1 MITALLLLAVTGA
14 EAQTIYDGT
23 DLTRSDLSG
32 TARFVGMGGAMSA
45 LGGDLSTMGTNPA
58 GIGIYRSNDAS
69 ITFGYS
75 MNSTDSKYDGNSF
88 SAGKNRLGFDQAG
101 FVFSTKM
108 GNLTSLRYLN
118 FGFNYHKRNSLYKNM
133 TMQGLMG
140 SFDGAYISQIRYM
153 GQQGMD
159 ASSWA
164 GDDFLADDIFQN
176 NEAGWLGA
184 LGVWSGFVT
193 NKSFDCYI
201 PGNADG
207 FFISR
212 ERGGIDQYD
221 FNMAMNFDDRFYF
234 GLTLN
239 AYDVNYDKYAL
250 WDERF
255 ETGEGYSMN
264 TYSKIKGSGFGLQIG
279 AIVRPFETSP
289 LRIGLAIHTP
299 TWYRLTYT
307 TGALMGGIDL
317 LNNNN
322 QIVNYPDIDTYG
334 ILGSDANR
342 DYELQTPWLFNV
354 SLGYTV
360 GSKLA
365 LDAEYEYEDYSSM
378 AFKYPEGDKM
388 EYETGEAKANL
399 KGVHTVRAGLEYK
412 PVSAFAL
419 RLGYNYST
427 TAYKD
432 NAMKWLPQN
441 SLNTD
446 TDFANTKAMQ
456 TVTAGLG
463 YRGKMFYM
471 DLAYKLNAYKADF
484 YPFFNELAANGGQ
497 TMYDVTPAATE
508 VSNLRHQVLLT
519 LGIRF

>member
-1 MITALLLLAVTGA
+1 MITIFLLLAATGA
-14 EAQTIYDGT
+14 GAQTIYDGT
-23 DLTRSDLSG
+23 DLTRSDLTG

-58 GIGIYRSNDAS
+58 GIGIYRSNDAA

-75 MNSTDSKYDGNSF
+75 MNNTDSKYDGNSF
-88 SAGKNRLGFDQAG
+88 SAGKNHFGFDQAG
-101 FVFSTKM
+101 FVFSTKV

-133 TMQGLMG
+133 TMQGMMG
-140 SFDGAYISQIRYM
+140 TFDGVNISQVHYM
-153 GQQGMD
+153 AQQASD
-159 ASSWA
+159 FSSWVTHPITSS
-164 GDDFLADDIFQN
+164 DIFEDA
-176 NEAGWLGA
+176 EAGWLGA
-184 LGVWSGFVT
+184 LGVQSGYVHNRNFGSYVP
-193 NKSFDCYI
+193 SEV
-201 PGNADG
+201 DG

-212 ERGGIDQYD
+212 ERGGVDQYD
-221 FNMAMNFDDRFYF
+221 FNMSMNFNDRVYL

-250 WDERF
+250 WDERYA
-255 ETGEGYSMN
+255 TGEGYAMN

-299 TWYRLTYT
+299 AWYRLTYT

-317 LNNNN
+317 LNNNYEL
-322 QIVNYPDIDTYG
+322 VYYPDIDTYD
-334 ILGSDANR
+334 ILGGDANR
-342 DYELQTPWLFNV
+342 DYELQTPWLFNL
-354 SLGYTV
+354 SLGYTI

-365 LDAEYEYEDYSSM
+365 VDAEYEYEDYSSM
-378 AFKYPEGDKM
+378 GFKYPEGDEM

-399 KGVHTVRAGLEYK
+399 KGVHTLRAGLEYK
-412 PVSAFAL
+412 PTTAFAL

-427 TAYKD
+427 TAYQND
-432 NAMKWLPQN
+432 AMKWLPQN

-446 TDFANTKAMQ
+446 TDFTNTKAMQ
-456 TVTAGLG
+456 TFTAGLG
-463 YRGKMFYM
+463 YRGKRFYA

-484 YPFFNELAANGGQ
+484 YPFFNEIATAA
-497 TMYDVTPAATE
+497 DRVAIVTPAATE